1 MSKLLVSRFLIPLVA
16 VICAVLFVLRPGGVD
31 GPAPPAVQ
39 QQGQGFDHQLW
50 TDILSKIRRPDGTVD
65 FEAVRQAKP
74 QIQRYL
80 GSLRASSPLSA
91 PHRFRERTGRLAYY
105 LNAYNA
111 TLVNLIAE
119 HCPVASPADIYWADG
134 VFWRVSV
141 LIGEATVT
149 LTDLETNRIEPLVL
163 SDPRVAFAIY
173 RGSESSPLLQEKA
186 FDAGSLDQQLTRIA
200 QQASS
205 DERFVKIDGN
215 TVSLNPIFY
224 WNKMDIGDFQTW
236 LSRYGVTV
244 GNDVQFVQAPYN
256 ERLSEWKETCSGYV
270 Q

>member
-1 MSKLLVSRFLIPLVA
+1 M
-16 VICAVLFVLRPGGVD
+16 
-31 GPAPPAVQ
+31 
-39 QQGQGFDHQLW
+39 
-50 TDILSKIRRPDGTVD
+50 
-65 FEAVRQAKP
+65 
-74 QIQRYL
+74 
-80 GSLRASSPLSA
+80 
-91 PHRFRERTGRLAYY
+91 
-105 LNAYNA
+105 
-111 TLVNLIAE
+111 
-119 HCPVASPADIYWADG
+119 ASPADIYWADG

-186 FDAGSLDQQLTRIA
+186 FDAVSLDQQLTRIA

-256 ERLSEWKETCSGYV
+256 ERLSEWRDLPGYGKDGDIDHSMHMLQV
-270 Q
+270 K